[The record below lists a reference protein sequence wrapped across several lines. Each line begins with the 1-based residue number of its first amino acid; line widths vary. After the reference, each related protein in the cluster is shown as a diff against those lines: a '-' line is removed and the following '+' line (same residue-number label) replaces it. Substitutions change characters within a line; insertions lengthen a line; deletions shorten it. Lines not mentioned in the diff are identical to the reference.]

1 MAMHPAFRRR
11 LLAGEPLV
19 GTFMRLPT
27 AAAAEILGFAGFD
40 FLVADLEHSSLT
52 VADLET
58 LIRGA
63 DVAGVPV
70 MVRLPEA
77 RPSLVQ
83 QVLDAGAAGI
93 QIAQVDSPDVLEAAV
108 KAARYFPEGNRGLAF
123 SHRAARYGMMSRSA
137 YLADANGATVVAAQI
152 ESAEAVKRLPD
163 LLAVPGVD
171 LFFVGPSDLSQ
182 SLGHPGETDHPEV
195 AAAMEQAVA
204 AITGAGRI
212 AGLYAGGPD
221 AIPRWRPRGV
231 SYFALGSDTGFLA
244 DRARDVIGTARGHLA
259 AEGR

>member
-1 MAMHPAFRRR
+1 MHPDFRQR
-11 LLAGEPLV
+11 LVAGEPLV
-19 GTFMRLPT
+19 GTFVRLP
-27 AAAAEILGFAGFD
+27 AAAVAEILGFAGFD

-93 QIAQVDSPDVLEAAV
+93 QIAQVDSPDTLEAAV

-123 SHRAARYGMMSRSA
+123 SHRAARFGFASREA
-137 YLADANGATVVAAQI
+137 YLAEANGATVVGAQI
-152 ESAEAVKRLPD
+152 ESAEAIRRLPD

-171 LFFVGPSDLSQ
+171 MFFIGPSDLSQ
-182 SLGHPGETDHPEV
+182 SMGRPGETDHPDV
-195 AAAMEQAVA
+195 VAAMEQAID
-204 AITGAGRI
+204 AITGARRI
-212 AGLYAGGPD
+212 AGLYVGGPD
-221 AIPRWRPRGV
+221 PIPRWLARGV
-231 SYFALGSDTGFLA
+231 SYFAVNSDTGLLA
-244 DRARDVIGTARGHLA
+244 DRARSVLQAARGHLA
-259 AEGR
+259 APGR